1 MPNRWILRALVL
13 GAFIT
18 TSCLAADGDLDPGF
32 GTGGIAYLPLD
43 GIEGHELRTSAVIA
57 MPDGKLLFGGSRNLL
72 ISGNPDP
79 HMRATLARMDANGN
93 PDAGFGSDPA
103 NPGLVVLPDV
113 AGTGIQQVEAMQR
126 LDDGS
131 IVLAGTASA
140 FGPLTGFVMKVDA
153 DGRLDHGF
161 GSEGLVTIADTYLH
175 ALAVDSQG
183 RILVAGER
191 AAGILS
197 EGFVAR
203 LDATGRFDGTFGP
216 GADGTYVFEPL
227 ESEESSYL
235 TAVVVDA
242 SDRVVV
248 AGAYESWGSGMG
260 IDFSIARLD
269 ATGALDATF
278 ADDGWR
284 IFHMPDDESTFNGIN
299 RMLLLPGGEIQ
310 LAAYRI
316 DEITGVGIVLARL
329 DANGASDATFGA
341 KATPGYQ
348 RIDVVPQA
356 WNRYPSAILR
366 QGDGKLLVGVSY
378 STPGREDFL
387 ALRTT
392 PDGALDGSFGAAG
405 VASFDLSS
413 GGIYSDLT
421 AMTLQDGKPILAGA
435 AKRSIGSQL
444 VDLAAV
450 RLQSGG
456 GEPEES
462 IFRDGFDAIPSEPVL
477 SHYDDLDESFLGT
490 SHTYNGVTYREVN
503 GLGGVFPDGST
514 FVPADVGDQVIIENA
529 TIFYNDFPQWGSTP
543 NVMTF
548 GTTYI
553 NGGNFS
559 VGALVRAT
567 MDLEET
573 ANAVEVQLAFYE
585 NGPWGGI
592 KLQLDAY
599 RDGSVVGSDSL
610 AISDLGGRDNI
621 ATATFAIS
629 GVEFDSLKL
638 HATYDGQPS
647 APRVMI
653 DDLRLTPAR
662 R

>member
-1 MPNRWILRALVL
+1 MPNRWILRALLL
-13 GAFIT
+13 GAFLT
-18 TSCLAADGDLDPGF
+18 TPCLAADGDLDPGF
-32 GTGGIAYLPLD
+32 GVDGVAYLPLD

-57 MPDGKLLFGGSRNLL
+57 PPDGKLLFGGSRNLL
-72 ISGNPDP
+72 IAGNPDP
-79 HMRATLARMDANGN
+79 HMRATLARMDASGH
-93 PDAGFGSDPA
+93 PDATFGSDPA
-103 NPGLVVLPDV
+103 NPGLVVLPQV
-113 AGTGIQQVEAMQR
+113 ADTGIQQVEAMQR
-126 LDDGS
+126 LDDGT
-131 IVLAGTASA
+131 ILLAGSAHA

-153 DGRLDHGF
+153 DGRLDGGF
-161 GSEGLVTIADTYLH
+161 GTDGIVTIAATYLH
-175 ALAVDSQG
+175 ALAIDSQG

-191 AAGILS
+191 SSGILS
-197 EGFVAR
+197 RGFVAR
-203 LDATGRFDGTFGP
+203 LEANGRFDGTFGAA
-216 GADGTYVFEPL
+216 ADGTYLFEPL
-227 ESEESSYL
+227 EAEESSQVAAL
-235 TAVVVDA
+235 ALDA
-242 SDRVVV
+242 ADRVLV

-260 IDFSIARLD
+260 TDFSIARLD
-269 ATGALDATF
+269 TAGVLDATF
-278 ADDGWR
+278 ADGGWR

-299 RMLLLPGGEIQ
+299 RLLLLPGGEIQ

-316 DEITGVGIVLARL
+316 DDTTGVGIVLARL
-329 DANGASDATFGA
+329 DANGATDATFGA

-348 RIDVVPQA
+348 RIDVAPEA

-366 QGDGKLLVGVSY
+366 QDDGKLLVGISY
-378 STPGREDFL
+378 ATPGKQDFL

-392 PDGALDGSFGAAG
+392 QDGALDGTFGADG
-405 VASFDLSS
+405 VIDFDLAP

-435 AKRSIGSQL
+435 AKRAVGSQL

-450 RLQSGG
+450 RLQTGG
-456 GEPEES
+456 VEPEER
-462 IFRDGFDAIPSEPVL
+462 IFRDGFEAIPVEPVL

-490 SHTYNGVTYREVN
+490 SATYNGVTYREVN
-503 GLGGVFPDGST
+503 GIGGVFPDGST

-529 TIFYNDFPQWGSTP
+529 TIFYDDFPQWGSTP

-559 VGALVRAT
+559 VGAMVRAT
-567 MDLEET
+567 MDLEEV

-599 RDGSVVGSDSL
+599 REGSLVGSDSL

-621 ATATFAIS
+621 TTAMFAID

-653 DDLRLTPAR
+653 DDLKLTPAR
-662 R
+662 